1 MPSRVS
7 TKAERGAQQAAAL
20 LRDLTG
26 CQVERGAGADLI
38 GLPYWC
44 IKVARVKTCGPT
56 LMARWWADAV
66 QQAQIAGRVP
76 LLLVRPD
83 RGEWSARWPAAV
95 HAGGNYYDP
104 DPAHAVHASLDTW
117 YKMTCAL
124 LAA

>member
-1 MPSRVS
+1 MPSRRVS
-7 TKAERGAQQAAAL
+7 SRAERGAQQAATL

-66 QQAQIAGRVP
+66 QQAQLAGRVP
-76 LLLVRPD
+76 LLLVRAD
-83 RGEWSARWPAAV
+83 RRQWSAIWPAAV
-95 HAGGNYYDP
+95 HAGGSYYDP
-104 DPAHAVHASLDTW
+104 DPATALHASTATW
-117 YKMTCAL
+117 YRMTHPMI
-124 LAA
+124 